1 MYVYAQEIGR
11 AVVCSEVKTFFLG
24 VDMRNLVSYLKKKK
38 RRKMK
43 KIHEYGHWGTSK
55 TEEKH
60 YRTLMNRNKRQ
71 KLPENSLISSYRTWS
86 KIHSQPVEG
95 FLADSFSNLDFISTP

>member
-1 MYVYAQEIGR
+1 MYAQEIGR
-11 AVVCSEVKTFFLG
+11 AVVCSEIKTFFLA
-24 VDMRNLVSYLKKKK
+24 VDMRNLVSYLKKW
-38 RRKMK
+38 RKME
-43 KIHEYGHWGTSK
+43 KIHEYDHWGTSK

-71 KLPENSLISSYRTWS
+71 KLPVNSLISSYRTWS

-95 FLADSFSNLDFISTP
+95 FPADSFSNLDFISAP

>member
-38 RRKMK
+38 K
-43 KIHEYGHWGTSK
+43 
-55 TEEKH
+55 EK
-60 YRTLMNRNKRQ
+60 NEK
-71 KLPENSLISSYRTWS
+71 
-86 KIHSQPVEG
+86 
-95 FLADSFSNLDFISTP
+95 DS

>member
-38 RRKMK
+38 KEK
-43 KIHEYGHWGTSK
+43 NEKDSWIWSLGNKQNWGK
-55 TEEKH
+55 ALQDIDEQE
-60 YRTLMNRNKRQ
+60 
-71 KLPENSLISSYRTWS
+71 
-86 KIHSQPVEG
+86 
-95 FLADSFSNLDFISTP
+95 

>member
-38 RRKMK
+38 KGEKWKRFMNMVTGEQAKLRKS
-43 KIHEYGHWGTSK
+43 ITGHWWTGIR
-55 TEEKH
+55 EKAAWEFPDQFIQDLVQNPFPAC
-60 YRTLMNRNKRQ
+60 RR
-71 KLPENSLISSYRTWS
+71 ISCLLF
-86 KIHSQPVEG
+86 Q
-95 FLADSFSNLDFISTP
+95 